1 MAATQET
8 AIFLFFSRTDLPY
21 RNDLSEMDGK
31 QEHVHLLVQYPPKLP
46 VSALV
51 NSLKGLRCGQ
61 NVVKTKW
68 CVSATVRPE
77 KLSRLPIPKRPQ
89 AMLTKNDFTA
99 EDWNTLRDTPYLVGL
114 ATLLAEPSGLGTIKE
129 SIAITMGIWE
139 NQASEIPL
147 IRDLTSRAEMQAA
160 QNSLKGRFTG
170 SQAERSKN
178 VIRDLALEH
187 ARSSIAMLSG
197 KAVPEEIEAYRK
209 FLYRLAEKVA
219 NASREGGVLGFGG
232 KAVSAAEQSFLDD
245 LQNTIQF

>member
-1 MAATQET
+1 MVTITVSPASTPWCFRQAAGIVIRPWLSTEQGICCISPIISQTDGCCKNHLKKQKPPARMAATQET

-89 AMLTKNDFTA
+89 AMLTKNDF
-99 EDWNTLRDTPYLVGL
+99 
-114 ATLLAEPSGLGTIKE
+114 
-129 SIAITMGIWE
+129 
-139 NQASEIPL
+139 
-147 IRDLTSRAEMQAA
+147 
-160 QNSLKGRFTG
+160 
-170 SQAERSKN
+170 
-178 VIRDLALEH
+178 
-187 ARSSIAMLSG
+187 
-197 KAVPEEIEAYRK
+197 
-209 FLYRLAEKVA
+209 
-219 NASREGGVLGFGG
+219 
-232 KAVSAAEQSFLDD
+232 
-245 LQNTIQF
+245 